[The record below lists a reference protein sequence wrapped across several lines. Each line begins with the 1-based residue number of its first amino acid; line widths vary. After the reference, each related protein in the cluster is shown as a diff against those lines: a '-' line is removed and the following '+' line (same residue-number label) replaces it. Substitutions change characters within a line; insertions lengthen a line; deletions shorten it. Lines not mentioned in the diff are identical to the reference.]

1 MSGRVS
7 QYVLPPSFF
16 GAIINI
22 GNSTQ
27 TFDKDKFL
35 IVSATSKIVLWEAI
49 DKGTLKHIAKVITH
63 C

>member
-7 QYVLPPSFF
+7 QYSLF

-35 IVSATSKIVLWEAI
+35 IVSATSKIILWEAI

>member
-7 QYVLPPSFF
+7 QYSLF